1 MTSTTSRKIPVMRLP
16 QNKVALGK
24 LIYHETG
31 ITEGDIAPSEGTFSC
46 ATCHNAQNGFKS
58 GIRQGIGEGGIGFD
72 HRRVIEGQEDVV
84 DVQPVTSPT
93 VLNTAYQEV
102 MLWNGQF
109 GNEIGGVVNVGID
122 PDRHFTEGTHQ
133 RRTYVTCPD

>member
-1 MTSTTSRKIPVMRLP
+1 MTLHLVKVRSR
-16 QNKVALGK
+16 
-24 LIYHETG
+24 
-31 ITEGDIAPSEGTFSC
+31 
-46 ATCHNAQNGFKS
+46 AQHVTMHRTDSSLVSVRVSVK
-58 GIRQGIGEGGIGFD
+58 GIGFD

-93 VLNTAYQEV
+93 VLNTTYQEV

-122 PDRHFTEGTHQ
+122 PDRHFTEGTFKETNLRNLSGLET
-133 RRTYVTCPD
+133 RRCWSCGTPYGCE